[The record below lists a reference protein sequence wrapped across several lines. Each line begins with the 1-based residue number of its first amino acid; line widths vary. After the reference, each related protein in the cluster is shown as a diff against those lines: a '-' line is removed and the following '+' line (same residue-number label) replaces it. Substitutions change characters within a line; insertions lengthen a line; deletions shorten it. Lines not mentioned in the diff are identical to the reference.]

1 MVDRAIVTVRRWP
14 DFAEEAGVADV
25 RTAEI
30 RPTSAPIYESSEA
43 VREWLFFPISA

>member
-1 MVDRAIVTVRRWP
+1 MAVRANEMVDRAIVTVCRWP

-30 RPTSAPIYESSEA
+30 QANKRTN
-43 VREWLFFPISA
+43 L